1 VLSAGLGNG
10 SNCAAEGHSD
20 ISVSTRLDML
30 SYMNHWELYVTW
42 TIRVLFPVTLDT
54 VVFSILSGSELGFT
68 QEHILYMTRDPF
80 PG

>member
-1 VLSAGLGNG
+1 
-10 SNCAAEGHSD
+10 
-20 ISVSTRLDML
+20 ML